1 MKRSIKGYE
10 EMTHQGLWY
19 RPTESATLLLIS
31 SIEIMDILRVKKAH
45 LPPASSARRRKVT
58 SAASVDDQDGHLDP
72 GLSSSHVFQ
81 TPVLE
86 VGCSESTQDKD
97 IAGSLDN
104 EE

>member
-19 RPTESATLLLIS
+19 RFTESVALFTG

-58 SAASVDDQDGHLDP
+58 SAASVDDQDGSLDP
-72 GLSSSHVFQ
+72 GPSTNNVFQ
-81 TPVLE
+81 MTVPE
-86 VGCSESTQDKD
+86 VGSSESIQDKD
-97 IAGSLDN
+97 STGSSDD

>member
-19 RPTESATLLLIS
+19 RPTESVILLIS
-31 SIEIMDILRVKKAH
+31 STEIMDILRVKKAH

-58 SAASVDDQDGHLDP
+58 SAACVDDQDGHLDP
-72 GLSSSHVFQ
+72 GLSSSNVFQ
-81 TPVLE
+81 TPVPE